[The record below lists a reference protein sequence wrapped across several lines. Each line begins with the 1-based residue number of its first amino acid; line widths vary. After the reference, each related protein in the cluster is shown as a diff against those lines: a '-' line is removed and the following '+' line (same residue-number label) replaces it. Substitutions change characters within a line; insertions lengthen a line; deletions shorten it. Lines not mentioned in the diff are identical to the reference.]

1 MTLSS
6 IKGVNRKMMISEKPV
21 KSKAL
26 EERSFNYEC
35 RSAIKDNLI
44 SIKEVTINP
53 PDDPGKQALY
63 KKVDAVLST

>member
-1 MTLSS
+1 MVS
-6 IKGVNRKMMISEKPV
+6 IKGVKHKMMISEKPI
-21 KSKAL
+21 KSKAP
-26 EERSFNYEC
+26 EEGTFNYEC

>member
-1 MTLSS
+1 MVY
-6 IKGVNRKMMISEKPV
+6 INGVKHKMMISEKPI

-26 EERSFNYEC
+26 EEGTFNYEC